1 MLWSTDRFPKVVN
14 GISGFTPKDQ
24 QAVRDI
30 AKFFPDT
37 ASVDQLRAI
46 GVRSVVVVKAKAGK
60 GYPRA
65 AEPDSQA
72 AGLGITWKDY
82 GDTIVYTLS

>member
-1 MLWSTDRFPKVVN
+1 M
-14 GISGFTPKDQ
+14 
-24 QAVRDI
+24 
-30 AKFFPDT
+30 
-37 ASVDQLRAI
+37 DQLRAI